1 MRWVG
6 AVAKAA
12 AGLPHLSRKK
22 GECASLL
29 TVFADCDLRFWSFSQ
44 VRCFGLRVC
53 VFTTACLVY
62 MYIYI
67 SDDIHI
73 YIYIWFLS
81 WDVCDWVLWHVVIK
95 SVTLSAG
102 FLVRWWLV
110 GFCVF
115 GNKGYQVRGCKES
128 MEGFAGRSYHP

>member
-1 MRWVG
+1 VFWPPSLRIHDGV
-6 AVAKAA
+6 
-12 AGLPHLSRKK
+12 LSIY
-22 GECASLL
+22 
-29 TVFADCDLRFWSFSQ
+29 V
-44 VRCFGLRVC
+44 
-53 VFTTACLVY
+53 
-62 MYIYI
+62 YIYPMI
-67 SDDIHI
+67 YI

-115 GNKGYQVRGCKES
+115 GNKGY
-128 MEGFAGRSYHP
+128 

>member
-1 MRWVG
+1 M
-6 AVAKAA
+6 
-12 AGLPHLSRKK
+12 
-22 GECASLL
+22 
-29 TVFADCDLRFWSFSQ
+29 
-44 VRCFGLRVC
+44 
-53 VFTTACLVY
+53 
-62 MYIYI
+62 
-67 SDDIHI
+67 
-73 YIYIWFLS
+73 YIWFLS